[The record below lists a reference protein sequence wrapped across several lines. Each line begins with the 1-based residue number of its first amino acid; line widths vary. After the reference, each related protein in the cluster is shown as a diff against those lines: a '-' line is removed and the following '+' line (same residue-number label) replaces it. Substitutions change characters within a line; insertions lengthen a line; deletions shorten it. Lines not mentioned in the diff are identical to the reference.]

1 VVRVSRL
8 DAATVPGPLLLRSAA
23 LLALVT
29 TASLPALTL
38 AIFAGSDLVVADRL
52 ANVVRG
58 GAIVVVALGLHPLLS
73 GARRWAAAITSIG
86 VLGGVL
92 AAISHGTMLALDL
105 LATDRV
111 EGLGVV
117 WPAGHVLRDVAWVV
131 QGGWLLAIGRASRGA
146 QPVDVDA
153 GRAATIAGAA
163 MVVGASLQLTTSL
176 GLVGDPT
183 AGDGSTSIVLRQITV
198 LAAVV
203 ALPAL
208 FVWLLHVAQLV
219 PGSGARGRVGPAT
232 AVASRLPGILLA
244 TAFVAGAFALLL
256 VVTSFQ
262 TQGLGL
268 LAVPLAVGAAMIAL
282 HQRLHAT
289 MLGARVVTAGGLLG
303 VVMMMMMM
311 EPTVF
316 IGLAAVGT
324 WLLLVGW
331 LGWRRLVL
339 DRPAGVLA
347 IVAGYCFALIGLFTL
362 VPDLMIAAIVVGPI
376 GLASLAIWLGRALV
390 LVRAEDRPARG
401 AAEGPGGT
409 SGA

>member
-232 AVASRLPGILLA
+232 ASASRLPGILLA

-262 TQGLGL
+262 TQRLGL
-268 LAVPLAVGAAMIAL
+268 LALPLAVGAAMIAL

-303 VVMMMMMM
+303 FVMMTM

-316 IGLAAVGT
+316 FGFAAVGT

-362 VPDLMIAAIVVGPI
+362 VPDLMIAAIVVAPI